1 MELKRNGNYWN
12 VKLSKICEWN
22 WGKFL
27 SSFGVWLFDKSKW
40 RLVSRSLRRK
50 NRCSHSASRLLVQGL
65 WKCLLNA
72 ACTAQ
77 CRRGVLHKRNFITFY
92 RHFCFRGLNWK
103 AVTSIWSSIVYCL
116 KQNTYFSKPAT
127 SFTFVEIFY

>member
-12 VKLSKICEWN
+12 VKLSKICECN

-50 NRCSHSASRLLVQGL
+50 NRCSQGASRLLVQSL

-92 RHFCFRGLNWK
+92 RHFCFRGLNWN
-103 AVTSIWSSIVYCL
+103 AVTLRAFEV
-116 KQNTYFSKPAT
+116 A
-127 SFTFVEIFY
+127 SFTVWNWTLIFQCPQRLSRL